1 MKNEMRRD
9 TLTTQAM
16 LSLGRFVVGLGVG
29 VSAVVVPA
37 YVGEMAPPHKRGA
50 VVITY
55 ELMLCLGMIAS
66 GVADFAL
73 KAGFVATCHS
83 FTFYRLPRVTRLFD
97 RYTRVSLVYILSTST
112 CLTRVHSLD
121 FHVSHSCTF
130 PPLQKTAPF
139 TVVYTRGGARAS
151 DITVVRGALK
161 QQGPMKAAT
170 DLTACGAGE
179 SLDVSA

>member
-1 MKNEMRRD
+1 M
-9 TLTTQAM
+9 A

-73 KAGFVATCHS
+73 KAGGGSSPRRVH
-83 FTFYRLPRVTRLFD
+83 FTRG
-97 RYTRVSLVYILSTST
+97 
-112 CLTRVHSLD
+112 HSLD
-121 FHVSHSCTF
+121 FKKRRF
-130 PPLQKTAPF
+130 A
-139 TVVYTRGGARAS
+139 VVLCARGG
-151 DITVVRGALK
+151 V
-161 QQGPMKAAT
+161 
-170 DLTACGAGE
+170 
-179 SLDVSA
+179 